1 MDWAELGEKVEF
13 IKDTFAKN
21 KVPIR
26 SDGGLGLALEEARAL
41 AAGEKLPGD
50 PSGDRLRA
58 IAHDAHVV
66 WALAEGLKLC
76 VDAGLDVHAHLAQLT
91 TGTTDYGTSGD
102 GHAIYFKDFECELF
116 IAATLLRHGTDVRF
130 SDTPNDPR
138 GDLIADPVR
147 VEVKHPNSPKQ
158 LSKLLRKF
166 NGKLKADDI
175 YGVFVVGIED
185 MFSLG
190 DQEGFDDPV
199 DFDAWLDSKRDD
211 MEEFGRT
218 FLREAAHW
226 PRVLAVAQTQTMVEA
241 VGPASRLR
249 RLGNSC
255 VFDDREDVPAEAWA
269 RAREVAAA
277 FNPKPR
283 IWSELGLAEE
293 AG

>member
-1 MDWAELGEKVEF
+1 MDWAELGEKVDF
-13 IKDTFAKN
+13 IKDTFAEN
-21 KVPIR
+21 KVQIR
-26 SDGGLGLALEEARAL
+26 PDEGLGLALEEARAL
-41 AAGEKLPGD
+41 AAGEKLPGN

-66 WALAEGLKLC
+66 WALAEGLKMCL
-76 VDAGLDVHAHLAQLT
+76 DAGLDVKAHLAQLT

-116 IAATLLRHGTDVRF
+116 IAATLLRAGTEARF

-138 GDLIADPVR
+138 GDLIASPVR

-158 LSKLLRKF
+158 LPKLLRKF
-166 NGKLKADDI
+166 NGKLKADDL

-190 DQEGFDDPV
+190 DQDGFDDPM
-199 DFDAWLDSKRDD
+199 DFAAWMEGKRDD
-211 MEEFGRT
+211 MEEFGRE

-241 VGPASRLR
+241 VGAASRLR

-255 VFDDREDVPAEAWA
+255 VFDDRSDVPEDAWT
-269 RAREVAAA
+269 RAKEVAAT
-277 FNPKPR
+277 FNPNPR
-283 IWSELGLAEE
+283 VWTALGLADETD
-293 AG
+293 